1 MHFVDRIILIL
12 SFVFDLSHFIQHGP
26 EFHEKLVYTFNV
38 IYFHISKNIYLS
50 TLLYMNRTMFIVDMI
65 SVTATS
71 V

>member
-1 MHFVDRIILIL
+1 MHFVGRIILIL
-12 SFVFDLSHFIQHGP
+12 SFVFDLSHSIRHGQ

-38 IYFHISKNIYLS
+38 IYFHISN